1 MKATL
6 DSKAIDTLRNLSV
19 MIPVLREYVMESY
32 N

>member
-6 DSKAIDTLRNLSV
+6 DSKAIDTLKNLPD
-19 MIPVLREYVMESY
+19 MIPVFREYVMESY